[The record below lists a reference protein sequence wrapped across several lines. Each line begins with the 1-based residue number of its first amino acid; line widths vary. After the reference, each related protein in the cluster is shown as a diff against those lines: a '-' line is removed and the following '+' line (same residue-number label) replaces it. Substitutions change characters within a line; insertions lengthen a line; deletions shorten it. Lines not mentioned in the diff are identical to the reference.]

1 LTSDVIYY
9 GGDLHWN
16 AHNVN
21 QTFDTTQFNT
31 NSSQQYTNHYR
42 TFSSYFSNL
51 RVDSTNNV
59 NLSATNFK
67 YGRT

>member
-1 LTSDVIYY
+1 MNWGSDVIYN
-9 GGDLHWN
+9 GGNLNWD

-21 QTFDTTQFNT
+21 KTFDTTQFNT

-42 TFSSYFSNL
+42 TFPTYFSNL

-59 NLSATNFK
+59 NLSVTKSF
-67 YGRT
+67 TL